1 MPDPR
6 SLLDP
11 DFVRELE
18 ALRRRLEVGVRSGAS
33 GERVSRRRGGSAEF
47 QDHRPY
53 APGDDLRRVDWAAF
67 ARTGEPVLKLFRA
80 EEDSLL
86 RLLVDASASL
96 SFGTPQKLDVARRVA
111 AAIGYLALAN
121 GQRAQVLVAREPNGP
136 SASSLGARG
145 LERVSTPR
153 RGRDSLA
160 ALLRDL
166 SAPSASGSA
175 DLAHAVEATLKRSA
189 RPGLLVVLSDF
200 FDPGPVTRA
209 LSHACAAGHQVA
221 LIQVLAREE
230 IEPVFDGDFSLV
242 DAETNAE
249 VELAMDAAAIDAYV
263 ARLAGLVEELRSWSR
278 KHRASYVR
286 ISNDE
291 PIESVVRRFVARAVD

>member
-1 MPDPR
+1 MSDPR

-11 DFVRELE
+11 EFVRELE
-18 ALRRRLEVGVRSGAS
+18 ALRRRLEVSVRSGAA
-33 GERVSRRRGGSAEF
+33 GDRASRRRGGSAEF

-80 EEDSLL
+80 EEDSLV

-96 SFGTPQKLDVARRVA
+96 GFGTPQKLDVARRVA

-121 GQRAQVLVAREPNGP
+121 GQRAQVLVARE
-136 SASSLGARG
+136 SAASAGASGGRG
-145 LERVSTPR
+145 LERVGTPR

-175 DLAHAVEATLKRSA
+175 DLALALEVTLKRSA
-189 RPGLLVVLSDF
+189 RPGLLVVVSDF
-200 FDPGPVTRA
+200 LDPGPVTRA
-209 LSHACAAGHQVA
+209 LTHACTAGHQVA

-230 IEPVFDGDFSLV
+230 IAPTFDGDFSLV
-242 DAETNAE
+242 DAESHAE
-249 VELAMDAAAIDAYV
+249 VELGMDAAALDAYI
-263 ARLAGLVEELRSWSR
+263 ARLAGLIEELRAWSR

-286 ISNDE
+286 VANDE
-291 PIESVVRRFVARAVD
+291 PIEGAVRRFVARAVD

>member
-1 MPDPR
+1 VADPR
-6 SLLDP
+6 ALLDSS
-11 DFVRELE
+11 FVRELE
-18 ALRRRLEVGVRSGAS
+18 ALRRRLEVSVRSGAA
-33 GERVSRRRGGSAEF
+33 GERASRRRGGSAEF

-80 EEDSLL
+80 EEDSVL

-96 SFGTPQKLDVARRVA
+96 AFGTPQKLEVARRVA

-121 GQRAQVLVAREPNGP
+121 GQRAQVLVAREPSGQG
-136 SASSLGARG
+136 LDRVGRG
-145 LERVSTPR
+145 LDRVGMPR

-166 SAPSASGSA
+166 SEPLASGAA
-175 DLAHAVEATLKRSA
+175 DLARALDSTLQRSA
-189 RPGLLVVLSDF
+189 RPGLLVVVSDF
-200 FDPGPVTRA
+200 FDSGPVTRS
-209 LSHACAAGHQVA
+209 LTRACAAGHQVA
-221 LIQVLAREE
+221 LVQVLAREE
-230 IEPVFDGDFSLV
+230 IEPAFDGDFSLI
-242 DAETNAE
+242 DAESGAE
-249 VELAMDAAAIDAYV
+249 VELSVDAAAIDAYV
-263 ARLAGLVEELRSWSR
+263 SRLTGLIEELRSWAK

-291 PIESVVRRFVARAVD
+291 PLEGVVRRFVARAID

>member
-1 MPDPR
+1 MSDPR

-18 ALRRRLEVGVRSGAS
+18 ALRRRLEVSVRSGGA
-33 GERVSRRRGGSAEF
+33 GERASRRRGGSAEF

-80 EEDSLL
+80 EEDSVL

-96 SFGTPQKLDVARRVA
+96 AFGTPQKLDVARRVA

-121 GQRAQVLVAREPNGP
+121 GQRTQVLVARESGGP
-136 SASSLGARG
+136 ASSATGRG
-145 LERVSTPR
+145 LERVGSPR

-166 SAPSASGSA
+166 SAPLASGSA
-175 DLAHAVEATLKRSA
+175 DLAHALEVTLRRSA
-189 RPGLLVVLSDF
+189 RPGLLVVVSDF
-200 FDPGPVTRA
+200 LDSGPVTRA

-221 LIQVLAREE
+221 LVQVLAREE
-230 IEPVFDGDFSLV
+230 IEPSFDGDFSLV
-242 DAETNAE
+242 DAESNAE
-249 VELAMDAAAIDAYV
+249 VDLGMDAAAIDAYV
-263 ARLAGLVEELRSWSR
+263 TRLAGLIEELRSWSR

-286 ISNDE
+286 ITNDE
-291 PIESVVRRFVARAVD
+291 PIEGVVRRFVARAVD

>member
-1 MPDPR
+1 MADPR
-6 SLLDP
+6 ALLDP
-11 DFVRELE
+11 SFVRELE
-18 ALRRRLEVGVRSGAS
+18 ALRRRLEVSVRSGAA
-33 GERVSRRRGGSAEF
+33 GERASRRRGGSAEF

-80 EEDSLL
+80 EEDSVL

-96 SFGTPQKLDVARRVA
+96 AFGTPQKLEVARRVA

-121 GQRAQVLVAREPNGP
+121 GQRAQVLVAREPSGQ
-136 SASSLGARG
+136 GAGRG
-145 LERVSTPR
+145 LDRVGLPR

-166 SAPSASGSA
+166 SEPLASGSA
-175 DLAHAVEATLKRSA
+175 DLARAIDSALQRSV
-189 RPGLLVVLSDF
+189 RPGLLVVVSDF
-200 FDPGPVTRA
+200 LDSGRVTRA
-209 LSHACAAGHQVA
+209 LTRACAAGHQVA
-221 LIQVLAREE
+221 LVQVLAREE

-242 DAETNAE
+242 DAENGTA
-249 VELAMDAAAIDAYV
+249 VELSVDAAAIDAYV
-263 ARLAGLVEELRSWSR
+263 SRLTGLIEELRSWAR

-291 PIESVVRRFVARAVD
+291 ALEGVVRRFVARAVD